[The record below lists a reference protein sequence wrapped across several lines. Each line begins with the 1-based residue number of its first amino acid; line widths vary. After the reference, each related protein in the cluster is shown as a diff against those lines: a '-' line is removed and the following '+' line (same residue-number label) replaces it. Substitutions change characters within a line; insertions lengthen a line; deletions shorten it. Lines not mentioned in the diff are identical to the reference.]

1 MKIYNMDDW
10 RAAGSFNA
18 EPGQEITAE
27 VYEEMR
33 NCIEPRAIPKETAK
47 RAWDAYRVPVH
58 AGFLMGEPHSTDDKG
73 GPLFLAFGMNDYG
86 KGAKYFYLGLSKPY
100 KRLHGAYYYFDCMNA
115 FVNDGLFPAA
125 EFKDDAEAIRYAA
138 DYEATLIKYEYREGE
153 RISSR
158 AISAGKLPSAP

>member
-1 MKIYNMDDW
+1 MKIYTMDDW

-138 DYEATLIKYEYREGE
+138 DYEATLIKYEYRDGE
-153 RISSR
+153 RISSTV
-158 AISAGKLPSAP
+158 IYQPMFL